1 MLYSIVH
8 CPTHVYISL
17 VKLFSDYWSFDSQES
32 LKNLLKKDMRKGQPF
47 IDILEVNK
55 LRRHLLFLCYLW
67 DQRLKFIANSGG
79 KYCDALAGL
88 RIGSGNS
95 DFNVKSVGTGAAP
108 KLEKGSKVTES
119 LSTAKESSLQQ
130 SSSPLH
136 GEDEGLNQANQCT
149 ENSSRNVAELNATE
163 DSIAKINDATSAG
176 VKDRL
181 DNQEPRSGVR
191 RVASDGQFPVT
202 TDIPDTLD
210 AKWRGQDGP
219 APDSNFVKPL
229 PSVEDTAV
237 DVKSQVKAVPSH
249 TSTFTVRSGD
259 AAEELLKWL
268 KLPYMTSNSSLN
280 TVSSSP
286 LRFTSLADY
295 TPKYVELFCELSQKG
310 GARLFLPTGTNDI
323 VIPVFDDEPTS
334 VISYALVLPTYCFQL
349 SDESSKN
356 RDKDS
361 SLPLPVYDSGNFN
374 PFHLFEEFGSHYD
387 VTSSVPGVR
396 GSFAPDQVHL
406 SVSFE
411 DGGPL
416 GKVKYNV
423 TCYYAKKFEAL
434 RRSCCPSELDFLRSI
449 SRCKKWGAQGG
460 KSNVFFAK
468 SLDDRFI
475 IKQVTK
481 TELESFLKFGTEYFK
496 YLSESSTGSPTCLA
510 KILGIYQV
518 CSFEL
523 SSLLLHF
530 TCVKNLHPSIR
541 QYDKILCPVI
551 VIRTL

>member
-1 MLYSIVH
+1 
-8 CPTHVYISL
+8 
-17 VKLFSDYWSFDSQES
+17 
-32 LKNLLKKDMRKGQPF
+32 MRKGQPF

-79 KYCDALAGL
+79 KYCDALTGL
-88 RIGSGNS
+88 RIGSGNC
-95 DFNVKSVGTGAAP
+95 DFNDKSVGASAAP
-108 KLEKGSKVTES
+108 KLEKVSKVIEVPS
-119 LSTAKESSLQQ
+119 IGKEGPLQQ
-130 SSSPLH
+130 SSSHPLN
-136 GEDEGLNQANQCT
+136 GEDEGLSKAHQSN
-149 ENSSRNVAELNATE
+149 ENSLRNVAELNH
-163 DSIAKINDATSAG
+163 ATSAN

-181 DNQEPRSGVR
+181 DNEESRIGVR
-191 RVASDGQFPVT
+191 RVVSDGQFPVT

-210 AKWRGQDGP
+210 AKWRGQNGP
-219 APDSNFVKPL
+219 APDSTLAKPL
-229 PSVEDTAV
+229 HSAEGTAV
-237 DVKSQVKAVPSH
+237 DVKSQTKAVPTH

-259 AAEELLKWL
+259 AAEELLRWL
-268 KLPYMTSNSSLN
+268 KVPYMASNSSLN
-280 TVSSSP
+280 TTSGSP
-286 LRFTSLADY
+286 LRFASLTEY

-310 GARLFLPTGTNDI
+310 GARFFLPTGANDI

-334 VISYALVLPTYCFQL
+334 VISYALVSPMYCFQL
-349 SDESSKN
+349 SDESIKN
-356 RDKDS
+356 REKDS
-361 SLPLPVYDSGNFN
+361 SIPLPVYDSGNFN
-374 PFHLFEEFGSHYD
+374 PFHLFDEFGSHYD
-387 VTSSVPGVR
+387 VTSSVSGGR

-496 YLSESSTGSPTCLA
+496 YLSESISTGSPTCLA

-518 CSFEL
+518 CPFNFL
-523 SSLLLHF
+523 
-530 TCVKNLHPSIR
+530 
-541 QYDKILCPVI
+541 
-551 VIRTL
+551 